1 MSAECG
7 QEDLAA
13 EYEPAMVGI
22 ANARSVSF
30 FRTVAPVR
38 AKISLSAFHWKCTHN
53 DAIQTNQVIMKTF
66 KYKPKEI
73 QAEELRPRNAQRADI
88 IPTEGF
94 AIVVDGK
101 LKGNFADEQAAKAA
115 GEELLEKFPMLRV
128 EVHNAE
134 TGVRTKVDAVS

>member
-1 MSAECG
+1 MLESRM
-7 QEDLAA
+7 QDRH
-13 EYEPAMVGI
+13 P
-22 ANARSVSF
+22 F
-30 FRTVAPVR
+30 FRTIVPVR
-38 AKISLSAFHWKCTHN
+38 AKITPSAFHRECTHN
-53 DAIQTNQVIMKTF
+53 DAIPTNQAAMRTYKH
-66 KYKPKEI
+66 KHKPKAPN
-73 QAEELRPRNAQRADI
+73 AEEPPPRNAQRADI

-94 AIVVDGK
+94 AMAVDGK